1 VSARRLTLCVNPK
14 MNETLK
20 APITSKR
27 RFLSWWLVNLP
38 IGFILYFLSI
48 VFFHE
53 FYRICIVA
61 NPHEIERYYFGGEA
75 MIGHGGWKYASA
87 GAYSFS
93 TLVGAFLYLLAATGF
108 LIAYIKRSKLFI
120 GLAISILVM
129 SYFVEVLL
137 NLWFKYRY
145 GPG

>member
-1 VSARRLTLCVNPK
+1 

-20 APITSKR
+20 PTITSKR
-27 RFLSWWLVNLP
+27 RFLSWWLIILP

-53 FYRICIVA
+53 FYRIGIVA
-61 NPHEIERYYFGGEA
+61 DPHEIERYYFGGEA

-87 GAYSFS
+87 SAYSIS
-93 TLVGAFLYLLAATGF
+93 TLVGAFLYFLAATGF
-108 LIAYIKRSKLFI
+108 LIAYKKRSKLFV
-120 GLAISILVM
+120 GFAISILVM
-129 SYFVEVLL
+129 SYFMEALL

>member
-1 VSARRLTLCVNPK
+1 

-20 APITSKR
+20 PSITSRK

-38 IGFILYFLSI
+38 ISLILYFFSFG
-48 VFFHE
+48 FFYE
-53 FYRICIVA
+53 FYRIGIVA
-61 NPHEIERYYFGGEA
+61 APNEIEQYHFGGEA
-75 MIGHGGWKYASA
+75 MIGHGGWIYASA

-93 TLVGAFLYLLAATGF
+93 TLIGAFLYLFAATGF
-108 LIAYIKRSKLFI
+108 LIAYIKRSKLFV

-129 SYFVEVLL
+129 SYLAEILL